1 MDLYMLHMDVL
12 RACWRFQKGSSSD
25 SVGKAKQSKAKQ
37 SKAKQLK
44 LANRQVPCP
53 IRKITH
59 LPQSTSESPGK
70 KHKRFSILSLSCLY
84 PLSILS
90 PPERKVK

>member
-37 SKAKQLK
+37 SKAKQSK
-44 LANRQVPCP
+44 AKQSKAIEASKQTSPMSHKKNNTSSP
-53 IRKITH
+53 IDQRK
-59 LPQSTSESPGK
+59 SGEK
-70 KHKRFSILSLSCLY
+70 A
-84 PLSILS
+84 
-90 PPERKVK
+90 